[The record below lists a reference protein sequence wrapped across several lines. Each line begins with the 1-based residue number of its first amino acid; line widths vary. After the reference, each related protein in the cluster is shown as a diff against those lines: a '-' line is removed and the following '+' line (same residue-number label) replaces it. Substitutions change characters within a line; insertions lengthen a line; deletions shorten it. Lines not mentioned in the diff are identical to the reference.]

1 MKLQVI
7 MEYNDEGYLFYFKK
21 YTGAYVRGKTKE
33 EAFSKISQELD
44 SYLKWSGMD
53 ENILL
58 DSIEP
63 QVIQEKKSSLKIDDA
78 DSDIIFE
85 SEKTPLS
92 YSEYSELE
100 KLVLRSAY
108 DFSNMYE
115 SIPDKDQTVLKTR
128 KTFYGE
134 VPVTA
139 REMYEHTNNVT
150 SYYAKEIGIDFI
162 NDPDIFK
169 NRLNVLQEIEKKE
182 DFLLNKVLLGSYDE
196 FWSVHKALR
205 RFIWHDRIHAKAM
218 YRMALKT
225 FKKDIYNPF
234 FFI

>member
-33 EAFSKISQELD
+33 EASSKIPQELD

-53 ENILL
+53 ESIPL

-63 QVIQEKKSSLKIDDA
+63 QIIQEKKSSLKINDA

-85 SEKTPLS
+85 SEKTPFS

-128 KTFYGE
+128 KTFYGN
-134 VPVTA
+134 VPVRA

-150 SYYAKEIGIDFI
+150 SYYAREIGIDFT
-162 NDPDIFK
+162 NDPDILK
-169 NRLNVLQEIEKKE
+169 NRLNVMQEIEKKE
-182 DFLLNKVLLGSYDE
+182 DFLLNNILHGSYDE
-196 FWSVHKALR
+196 LWSVHKALR
-205 RFIWHDRIHAKAM
+205 RFIWHDRIHARAM